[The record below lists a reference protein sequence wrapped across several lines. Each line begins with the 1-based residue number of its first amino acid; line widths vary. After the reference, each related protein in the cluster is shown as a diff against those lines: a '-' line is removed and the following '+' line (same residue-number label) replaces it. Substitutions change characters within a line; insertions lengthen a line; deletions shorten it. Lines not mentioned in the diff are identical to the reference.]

1 MKKISRFL
9 KEFSNVIKLIRLGY
23 VDKQVTFYSEG
34 ENHWPHLESMISKI
48 LNDSGLSVCF
58 DFF

>member
-34 ENHWPHLESMISKI
+34 EKSLASS
-48 LNDSGLSVCF
+48 
-58 DFF
+58 